1 MMELCFFPDD
11 FGVDDFGVL
20 KGGVSSEEDL
30 EGIFSSETSSSSV
43 YSSKSAYK
51 SLFIIYR
58 RNRFYLPFHV
68 FSLHVF
74 FLAQIASLFCF
85 L

>member
-1 MMELCFFPDD
+1 MLKTENFFEKKLMMELCFFPDD

-43 YSSKSAYK
+43 YSSKSVYK
-51 SLFIIYR
+51 S
-58 RNRFYLPFHV
+58 
-68 FSLHVF
+68 
-74 FLAQIASLFCF
+74 
-85 L
+85 

>member
-11 FGVDDFGVL
+11 FGVDVFGVL

-43 YSSKSAYK
+43 YSSKSVYK
-51 SLFIIYR
+51 S
-58 RNRFYLPFHV
+58 
-68 FSLHVF
+68 
-74 FLAQIASLFCF
+74 
-85 L
+85 

>member
-1 MMELCFFPDD
+1 MLKTENFFEKKLMMELCFFPDD

-51 SLFIIYR
+51 Y
-58 RNRFYLPFHV
+58 
-68 FSLHVF
+68 
-74 FLAQIASLFCF
+74 
-85 L
+85 